1 MKNYK
6 LIPLLAM
13 TALLAGCGVNKS
25 AKAPKFAKLGEEISA
40 DELIEVVSSNNF
52 LGAWTN
58 GELETP
64 SAKFV
69 KKENTQTNEKLYSN
83 KKVIGTH
90 SFKDSVETSF
100 ELDMKSLRGKYNYVY
115 ESEESSKDQVINK
128 KESEKEVN
136 NYFYQFANSDHS
148 GEEKE
153 YLMRLDTDDKRF
165 SVLAD
170 ATSATDEAKL
180 EIIYD
185 KLLPI
190 TDFSFPYEFITFPGY
205 YPGLSYEKQREYK
218 LYKNNSIYTIV
229 IDGDYTL
236 PEYNPSHELV
246 CVARNKVK
254 SKIQIDVT
262 EGSTYTVS
270 YEGTRTYRIDYL
282 ATTYVGEQA
291 IKKGDYVEGKDV
303 RYQQVNVTA
312 GEVKLDAIDIS
323 NYKIA

>member
-1 MKNYK
+1 
-6 LIPLLAM
+6 M

-40 DELIEVVSSNNF
+40 AELIEVVSSNNF

-83 KKVIGTH
+83 KKVIGTR

-100 ELDMKSLRGKYNYVY
+100 ELDMTSLRGKYSYVY
-115 ESEESSKDQVINK
+115 ESEESSKDQVIAT

-136 NYFYQFANSDHS
+136 NNFYQFANSSHS

-153 YLMRLDTDDKRF
+153 YLMRLDTDNKSF
-165 SVLAD
+165 SVIAD
-170 ATSATDEAKL
+170 ATSATDDAKL
-180 EIIYD
+180 EMVYEQV
-185 KLLPI
+185 LPL
-190 TDFSFPYEFITFPGY
+190 TDFAFPYEFKTFPGY

-229 IDGDYTL
+229 IDGDYTM
-236 PEYNPSHELV
+236 PEYNPSHELISV
-246 CVARNKVK
+246 TRNKVK

-262 EGSTYTVS
+262 EGSTYKVS
-270 YEGTRTYRIDYL
+270 YEGEANYRIDYL
-282 ATTYVGEQA
+282 ATTFVGEQA

-312 GEVKLDAIDIS
+312 GEVKLEAIDIS
-323 NYKIA
+323 DYKLS